1 MELANGQDYSKCSK
15 FSLYVTENIL
25 QGSDLISLQELHQ
38 DLENPRYL
46 RDFARELRKK
56 QPVPLDLIEQITH
69 LDTDERVVE
78 KVLHEVRVYIYRLL
92 NGSQYSTEIEANK
105 ARLLRV
111 QEEVTKVRP
120 TETIV
125 KGICE
130 RLIEDLQRLQASQYH
145 CNSEE
150 FCEKL
155 QELRNKLLDIQI
167 IRKPKKHWA
176 APELQET
183 KL

>member
-1 MELANGQDYSKCSK
+1 M
-15 FSLYVTENIL
+15 
-25 QGSDLISLQELHQ
+25 
-38 DLENPRYL
+38 
-46 RDFARELRKK
+46 
-56 QPVPLDLIEQITH
+56 IEQITH
-69 LDTDERVVE
+69 LDTDELVVE
-78 KVLHEVRVYIYRLL
+78 KVLHEIRVYIDQLL
-92 NGSQYSTEIEANK
+92 NGSQYNELMEANR
-105 ARLLRV
+105 ARLLKV

-120 TETIV
+120 TEAIV
-125 KGICE
+125 KGIRE